1 MQPRIL
7 EVRTRIL
14 KKNDELAADLRR
26 RFEQHGVF
34 VINVVSSPGAGKT
47 ELLTEVMRE
56 LSRDLEAAAV
66 VGDLATENDAV
77 RLAVSGCRAE
87 QILTGTMCHLEAD
100 MIENAISDFDLDA
113 LDVLIIENVGNLVCP
128 QGFDLGEDLRVLF
141 FPSTEGEDK
150 PLKYPTLI
158 NTCDL
163 VVMSKMDLADAV
175 EFDRD
180 LARRNC
186 DEARPGVEII
196 ETSARTLEGVREVA
210 DAIRGR
216 VAAKRT
222 APTWVDTREGL
233 PA

>member
-1 MQPRIL
+1 MQQPRIL
-7 EVRTRIL
+7 EVRTQIL
-14 KKNDELAADLRR
+14 KKNDEIARALRARFADL
-26 RFEQHGVF
+26 GVY

-47 ELLTEVMRE
+47 ALLTEVMRE
-56 LSRDLEAAAV
+56 LRGRGLSVAAV
-66 VGDLATENDAV
+66 VGDLATENDAE
-77 RLAVSGCRAE
+77 RLGKSGCPAA

-100 MIENAISDFDLDA
+100 MVEKAVAAFDLERT
-113 LDVLIIENVGNLVCP
+113 DVLFIENVGNLVCP

-163 VVMSKMDLADAV
+163 VVLSKMDIAGAV
-175 EFDRD
+175 EFDAE

-186 DEARPGVEII
+186 DAARPGVPIV
-196 ETSARTLEGVREVA
+196 ETSAKTGLGVGAFADVIAARVSLKSAVEGQ
-210 DAIRGR
+210 
-216 VAAKRT
+216 
-222 APTWVDTREGL
+222 